1 MLNVEHLVSGYG
13 ESIVLRSVNLEVP
26 AGKVVCLMGRNGT
39 GKTTFVKTLMG
50 IIRAQEGRIRF
61 EGKDLTRSAPGARAR
76 QGIGYVPQGREIF
89 AQLSVRD
96 NLLLGLEAARDGRRD
111 VPEEAVAR
119 FPALKEMMNRRGGDL
134 SGGQQQQLAF
144 ARALAAS
151 PKLLVLDEP
160 TEGIQPSIVSDI
172 QDVIRELKAAGTMA
186 ILLVE
191 QSFEFAKSVADYFCI
206 MEKGVIVAS
215 GTVDELDEE
224 AAGRHLAV

>member
-1 MLNVEHLVSGYG
+1 MLSVEKIVSGYG
-13 ESIVLRSVNLEVP
+13 ESVVLRGVSLEVP

-50 IIRAQEGRIRF
+50 VIRAREGRIRF
-61 EGKDLTRSAPGARAR
+61 EGKDLTRSAPGVRAR
-76 QGIGYVPQGREIF
+76 EGIGYVPQGREIF
-89 AQLSVRD
+89 AQLSVRE
-96 NLLLGLEAARDGRRD
+96 NLLLGLEAARDGRRS
-111 VPEEAVAR
+111 VPEEALAR
-119 FPALKEMMNRRGGDL
+119 FPALKGMMNRRGGDL

-144 ARALAAS
+144 ARALASS

-172 QDVIRELKAAGTMA
+172 RDVIRELKASGAMA

-191 QSFEFAKSVADYFCI
+191 QSFEFVKSVADYFCI
-206 MEKGVIVAS
+206 MEKGAIVAS
-215 GTVDELDEE
+215 GPVDELDEE